1 MQSGRPPRSSISPRD
16 IKKLT
21 GISRSS
27 VRRVVGLDDLKDRV
41 CTCWASL
48 DQQLISKAVDQWQSQ
63 LKAVVQ
69 VHGGRTL
76 NSCYKFTEGTLNSC
90 YKFTEGTLNSCYKFT
105 EGTLNSCYK
114 FTEGTLNT
122 CYKFTEGT
130 LNSCYKFTEG
140 AHWTA
145 VTSSRRAH
153 WTVVTSSRTTHRTV
167 VHLAVCCCMLLLLG
181 YRHNHALLLCF
192 AIVI

>member
-69 VHGGRTL
+69 VHGGR
-76 NSCYKFTEGTLNSC
+76 
-90 YKFTEGTLNSCYKFT
+90 TLNSCYKFT